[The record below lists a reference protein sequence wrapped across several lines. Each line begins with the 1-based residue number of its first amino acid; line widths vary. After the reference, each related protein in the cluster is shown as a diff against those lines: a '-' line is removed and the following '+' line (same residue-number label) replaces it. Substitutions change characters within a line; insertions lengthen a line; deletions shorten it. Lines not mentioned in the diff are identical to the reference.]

1 MGRIPRLSN
10 MKRRNF
16 IKVAVAAPGFEN
28 TISRGMG
35 RKITISKQEA
45 SNGLQLPQ
53 KKDVGEFRAEVLYRP
68 LGSTGQLLP
77 CYRTRGISNRQAIG
91 ASIGIGG
98 FELNNHRP
106 SQL

>member
-1 MGRIPRLSN
+1 

-35 RKITISKQEA
+35 RKITISKQGA
-45 SNGLQLPQ
+45 NNGLQLPH
-53 KKDVGEFRAEVLYRP
+53 KKDVGEFRFQVLHRP

-77 CYRTRGISNRQAIG
+77 AIG
-91 ASIGIGG
+91 LGGSQIGKPSVPSS
-98 FELNNHRP
+98 ESVVLN
-106 SQL
+106 